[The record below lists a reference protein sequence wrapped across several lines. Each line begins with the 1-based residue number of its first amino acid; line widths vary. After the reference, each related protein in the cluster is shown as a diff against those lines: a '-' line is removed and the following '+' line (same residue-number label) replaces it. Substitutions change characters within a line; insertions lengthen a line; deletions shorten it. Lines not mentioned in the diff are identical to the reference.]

1 MIIVVIL
8 INYIIMKPLKFL
20 FLLFI
25 LGCSSTKVVYDY
37 DGQTTF
43 ENYKTFHF
51 FDDAGKGLNELDVK
65 RITRELTL
73 GLQEKGMTLAE
84 NPDMYIHILSKQS
97 TAVNRNTIGVGI
109 GGGGAV
115 NFGLSGGI
123 PIGSK
128 KINEQL
134 TIDFVASKNNELLWQ
149 GIANTK
155 INEKR
160 TPTEKVAHYKKVIGK
175 ILVNYPPNKK

>member
-1 MIIVVIL
+1 M
-8 INYIIMKPLKFL
+8 NPLKFI

-25 LGCSSTKVVYDY
+25 VSCSSIKVVYDY
-37 DGQTTF
+37 DAKTNF
-43 ENYKTFHF
+43 ENYKTFNF

-65 RITRELTL
+65 RITSELIVL
-73 GLQEKGMTLAE
+73 LEQKGMTLAD
-84 NPDMYIHILSKQS
+84 NPDMYINILSKQS

-109 GGGGAV
+109 GGGGNV
-115 NFGLSGGI
+115 SFGISGGI

-134 TIDFVASKNNELLWQ
+134 TIDFVESKNNDLLWQ
-149 GIANTK
+149 GIANNDIKEK
-155 INEKR
+155 I
-160 TPTEKVAHYKKVIGK
+160 TPQEKVTHYKKVIGK

>member
-1 MIIVVIL
+1 M
-8 INYIIMKPLKFL
+8 
-20 FLLFI
+20 
-25 LGCSSTKVVYDY
+25 
-37 DGQTTF
+37 
-43 ENYKTFHF
+43 
-51 FDDAGKGLNELDVK
+51 
-65 RITRELTL
+65 
-73 GLQEKGMTLAE
+73 
-84 NPDMYIHILSKQS
+84 
-97 TAVNRNTIGVGI
+97 
-109 GGGGAV
+109 
-115 NFGLSGGI
+115 